1 MPRKSNAAA
10 PAGGVEQTPPAGAPV
25 SDVQADGGPA
35 ATVDSENEN
44 SSEEVITVLPA
55 EDEPVR
61 CGGYVLTEDG
71 WVVEDGLVPAD
82 ADAEGETAPDT
93 EQE

>member
-1 MPRKSNAAA
+1 
-10 PAGGVEQTPPAGAPV
+10 
-25 SDVQADGGPA
+25 
-35 ATVDSENEN
+35 
-44 SSEEVITVLPA
+44 VITVLPA

-61 CGGYVLTEDG
+61 CGGYVLTEQG

-82 ADAEGETAPDT
+82 ADDEGETAPET